1 MLNETTTPSMKHILI
16 VENYPVI
23 RLATKK
29 LLLNLYKDAIIHEAA
44 SFSAALVE
52 IEACEQN
59 MVILDDGI
67 PEGQG
72 FQMIRTIRDVQKSVP
87 ILVFSANEER
97 VYGIHYLHFGANGFI
112 AKNSTLAEL
121 RTAILSIA
129 ESGRYISN
137 KIGVELLNQLDKYNY
152 RADNPLLELS
162 PREITIMDLL
172 LEGLWI
178 KEIAARLNLKA
189 SSISTYKE
197 RIFEKLQVS
206 TLIEMFQSVKG
217 YKDMD

>member
-1 MLNETTTPSMKHILI
+1 MKHILI

-87 ILVFSANEER
+87 ILVFPLMKKGFTESTIYTSER
-97 VYGIHYLHFGANGFI
+97 
-112 AKNSTLAEL
+112 
-121 RTAILSIA
+121 
-129 ESGRYISN
+129 
-137 KIGVELLNQLDKYNY
+137 
-152 RADNPLLELS
+152 
-162 PREITIMDLL
+162 MDL
-172 LEGLWI
+172 
-178 KEIAARLNLKA
+178 
-189 SSISTYKE
+189 
-197 RIFEKLQVS
+197 
-206 TLIEMFQSVKG
+206 
-217 YKDMD
+217 